1 MYLCCM
7 DELNHINK
15 KSASEVITALGKRFK
30 EYRIASR
37 LTQKEVSEKSGVS
50 ILTIR
55 RFELGYSYNIT
66 MSNFISMLKAI
77 DFTDGIAD
85 ILPEIP
91 VSPYVMAKLEKRK
104 SKRIRH
110 GKQS

>member
-1 MYLCCM
+1 M
-7 DELNHINK
+7 DEINK
-15 KSASEVITALGKRFK
+15 ISTKSASEVVADLGKRFK

-55 RFELGYSYNIT
+55 RFELGYSFNIT
-66 MSNFISMLKAI
+66 MGNFISLLKAI

-85 ILPEIP
+85 IMPEIP
-91 VSPYVMAKLEKRK
+91 VSPYAMA
-104 SKRIRH
+104 
-110 GKQS
+110 

>member
-1 MYLCCM
+1 MYLCNM
-7 DELNHINK
+7 DEFNSISK
-15 KSASEVITALGKRFK
+15 KSVSEVVSALGKRFK

-50 ILTIR
+50 VVTIR

-66 MSNFISMLKAI
+66 MGNFISMLKAI

-85 ILPEIP
+85 IMPEIP
-91 VSPYVMAKLEKRK
+91 VSPYAMAKLEERK
-104 SKRIRH
+104 SKRVKH

>member
-1 MYLCCM
+1 MYLCKM
-7 DELNHINK
+7 DEINK
-15 KSASEVITALGKRFK
+15 ISTKSASEVIAALGKRFK

-55 RFELGYSYNIT
+55 RFELGYSFNIT
-66 MSNFISMLKAI
+66 MGNFISLLKAI

-85 ILPEIP
+85 IMPEIP
-91 VSPYVMAKLEKRK
+91 VSPYAMAKLEQHKLKRVK
-104 SKRIRH
+104 H

>member
-1 MYLCCM
+1 MYLCHM

-15 KSASEVITALGKRFK
+15 KSASEVIAALGKRFK

-50 ILTIR
+50 VLTIR
-55 RFELGYSYNIT
+55 RFELGYSSNIT
-66 MSNFISMLKAI
+66 MANFISMLKAI

-91 VSPYVMAKLEKRK
+91 VSPYAMAKLEARKPKRV
-104 SKRIRH
+104 RH

>member
-1 MYLCCM
+1 MYFCHM

-15 KSASEVITALGKRFK
+15 KSASEVIAALGKRFK
-30 EYRIASR
+30 EYRLVSR

-50 ILTIR
+50 VLTIR

-66 MSNFISMLKAI
+66 MGNFISMLKAI

-85 ILPEIP
+85 IMPEIP
-91 VSPYVMAKLEKRK
+91 VSPYAMAKLEEHKP
-104 SKRIRH
+104 KRIRH